1 MHACAGVR
9 ESVLQ
14 LGSANIEIGLEDVEC
29 LSKHMRDAM
38 ESHDKT
44 FQLPPMTTW
53 LAYPILQDVEGLQRS
68 IDSLTADQRK
78 QPAVGDGLRVLLPL
92 KTPARKKASSYLA
105 SLIMP
110 ALQACFPG
118 VHLDDCILVACKPNA
133 SMQFVHQDFPTMDP
147 LLPMPPISIDPLDAV
162 CPSAFPI
169 SVLVPLQTPLQT
181 ALWPCSHLA
190 DADWTK
196 IEPVIANTPVGSA
209 LIMHGNMLHC
219 GQDCPAKA
227 HPQGDVRAFFYG
239 LCAAHPLQPEDTF
252 LPIGAESYCHYLM
265 SCLPELL
272 ACAPT
277 SEPARIKLQLLLT
290 LSKER
295 WKKDTRVTKSVS
307 YSLLYKS
314 M

>member
-1 MHACAGVR
+1 M
-9 ESVLQ
+9 
-14 LGSANIEIGLEDVEC
+14 
-29 LSKHMRDAM
+29 
-38 ESHDKT
+38 
-44 FQLPPMTTW
+44 
-53 LAYPILQDVEGLQRS
+53 
-68 IDSLTADQRK
+68 IDSLSADQRK
-78 QPAVGDGLRVLLPL
+78 QPAIGDGLRVLLPL
-92 KTPARKKASSYLA
+92 KTPARKKASSYLE

-133 SMQFVHQDFPTMDP
+133 SMQFVHQDFPTVDP
-147 LLPMPPISIDPLDAV
+147 LLPVPPTSIDPLDAV

-239 LCAAHPLQPEDTF
+239 LCAAHPLQPTDTF

-272 ACAPT
+272 ACART
-277 SEPARIKLQLLLT
+277 SESARIKLQLLLT

-295 WKKDTRVTKSVS
+295 WKKN
-307 YSLLYKS
+307 SLLYRSKKKLAKLEQE
-314 M
+314 